1 MTKDKPHPL
10 VDEGGGKENKPESEE
25 EKMKRRSRT
34 ASNKA
39 KERIQV
45 REQWAQLKID
55 S

>member
-10 VDEGGGKENKPESEE
+10 VDEGGGKENIPESEE

-45 REQWAQLKID
+45 REQ
-55 S
+55 